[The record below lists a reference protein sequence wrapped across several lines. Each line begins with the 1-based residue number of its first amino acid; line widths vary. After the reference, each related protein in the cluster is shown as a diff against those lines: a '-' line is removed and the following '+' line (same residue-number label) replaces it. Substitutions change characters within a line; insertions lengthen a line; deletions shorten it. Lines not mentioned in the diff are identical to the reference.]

1 MKNKLPI
8 FFLIGLI
15 ITAFVGLQVTSERE
29 ANIQVQEKSDN
40 DTPYQPRVDE
50 RGEVVIEAMPKR
62 LTTGSDSVFEIE
74 LSTHSVDLNFNLEEI
89 AYLTDDRGDIY
100 NPLSWSGGK
109 GCHHLS
115 GALIF
120 PKVNKSA
127 KKVILTISGIEGE
140 DRVFEWEI

>member
-1 MKNKLPI
+1 MKNKLHI

-89 AYLTDDRGDIY
+89 AYLTDDRGNIY

-109 GCHHLS
+109 GGHHLA
-115 GALIF
+115 GDLTF
-120 PKVNKSA
+120 PDLHESA
-127 KKVILTISGIEGE
+127 RKVILTISGIEGK